1 MRVDT
6 IALGV
11 GLAAIGVAFLY
22 VARNV
27 YPRLKIADESLE
39 LLRITTAVVAG
50 GLITF
55 GLVVVALGFVGG

>member
-1 MRVDT
+1 MGADT

-11 GLAAIGVAFLY
+11 IVAAVGVVFLY
-22 VARNV
+22 LARNV
-27 YPRLKIADESLE
+27 YPRLGIADESLE
-39 LLRITTAVVAG
+39 LLRITTAVIAG